1 MEFTPILENR
11 EQNAPSDQVLTF
23 LQSNRH
29 MFQAS
34 PELLQRVLRFLQTFL
49 PVGKSEK
56 KKILLPQANG
66 FLLVDEKEIL
76 YLKAEGSY
84 TYVTLCNGQKLL
96 ISRSLKDF
104 LIVLSEGWFERIHKS
119 YIINFRYLKGYSRL
133 QGGTAIMEDG
143 AELLISRRRLSIFL
157 EKMTKIAMSL
167 D

>member
-1 MEFTPILENR
+1 MEFTPILENHER
-11 EQNAPSDQVLTF
+11 SIPPDQVLTF
-23 LQSNRH
+23 LQSNH
-29 MFQAS
+29 HIFQSS

-56 KKILLPQANG
+56 ERILLPQTNG

-84 TYVTLCNGQKLL
+84 TYVTLHNGQKLL

-104 LIVLSEGWFERIHKS
+104 VMVLSDEWFERIHKS
-119 YIINFRYLKGYSRL
+119 YIINLRYLKGYSRL

-143 AELLISRRRLSIFL
+143 TELLISRRRLTIFL
-157 EKMTKIAMSL
+157 QKMAKIAMSL
-167 D
+167 E